1 MDATQRILELS
12 GKGLSDKE
20 IADKLKV
27 EGVTNAKGENFTL
40 KSVQARRLRAR
51 KKRSETSDGSDGM
64 VVAESSDISEGA
76 ILTAASEVSGISD
89 APPSFPASE
98 PSDISDVKQGP
109 KVSETSEASGA
120 QQVSEISDSS
130 DVRQSSEVSDISE
143 INNIASDASDVSES
157 IPLPETW
164 RRQIIQIVQTEI
176 QAMFQSQTVPK
187 LQAATP
193 DLPPTPP
200 EKIPG
205 EKGRPVN
212 PGGRAKIAGTVDK
225 RLEELFQEWRE
236 SKGITLSRALDAALW
251 HFLGKPKLSF
261 ERSDT
266 AETSDETQPDA
277 WSVLHAT
284 QDKDHAD

>member
-20 IADKLKV
+20 IADELKV

-51 KKRSETSDGSDGM
+51 KKR
-64 VVAESSDISEGA
+64 
-76 ILTAASEVSGISD
+76 
-89 APPSFPASE
+89 
-98 PSDISDVKQGP
+98 
-109 KVSETSEASGA
+109 SETSEASGA

-284 QDKDHAD
+284 QDKDYAD